1 MIGIGSSQNIADS
14 TAGKYERIIFLDDDA
29 VRLER
34 LRKSVPAGVTVED
47 LAGRFD
53 PLYEKLHAPLVRA
66 LMEAASGV
74 PPDIWWSGQLA
85 SRSSTATNVMRNV
98 IYAHAAAEIVN
109 DDPGQNIL
117 LLCADM
123 GLLRC
128 LIGLCRDRG
137 FAHRCHVSAARRL
150 ALAARAAA
158 RPMVNLLFIVRDVAT
173 MRRLRHV
180 LPPPASL
187 REDRRRAVIR
197 TWVTAGTIDDRGR
210 YQDRHFGA
218 LPEYLRRKGLD
229 VLVIPMFF
237 NIARSL
243 REQLALMARSDQE
256 FLIPHH
262 HVGFGSLLRMLWH
275 ELRRRFIRFGKVP
288 VEGIDVAPILRH
300 QNRKDAFEPAMFR
313 LNLVNP
319 LLRRLRRRGV
329 DIELF
334 LYPFENNAPEK
345 QFLAAR
351 QRWYPDSTI
360 IACQHSV
367 WLSRQAGAELVP
379 EEVSSHPLAD
389 RIVVCGRVYMEVLA
403 GLGFPKDRLRLG
415 PSLRFAQVRDYE
427 FVPRDRKADRPPEI
441 FLALPFCR
449 NTSLDMLA
457 RLRRAIGDDFRC
469 TVLLKTHPL
478 LPAVELRSRLDV
490 LAFQSLEIVE
500 GSPVEWF
507 RQCDVAVAAGT
518 SVTQMEAI
526 ACGVPLVRVV
536 PSNTFF
542 LDPMRWTDY
551 PLEPAAT
558 AAQLRERI
566 EVALQMTDEQLRLW
580 SETIKRDYFEPAT
593 DETMAVYLES

>member
-1 MIGIGSSQNIADS
+1 MIGIGSSKNIADS

-29 VRLER
+29 VRFGR

-53 PLYEKLHAPLVRA
+53 PLYDKLHAPLVRA

-98 IYAHAAAEIVN
+98 IYANAAAEIIGEC
-109 DDPGQNIL
+109 PGQSIL

-158 RPMVNLLFIVRDVAT
+158 RPVVNLLFILRDFVT
-173 MRRLRHV
+173 MKRLRHV
-180 LPPPASL
+180 LPPPESL
-187 REDRRRAVIR
+187 RQKRRRAVIR
-197 TWVTAGTIDDRGR
+197 TWVTAGTIDDQGR

-218 LPEYLRRKGLD
+218 LPEYLRRQGMD
-229 VLVIPMFF
+229 VLVVPMFF
-237 NIARSL
+237 NIARTLS
-243 REQLALMARSDQE
+243 EQLGLMARCGQE

-262 HVGFGSLLRMLWH
+262 HVGLCSLLPLLWR
-275 ELRRRFIRFGKVP
+275 ELQRLMHRFQRAW
-288 VEGIDVAPILRH
+288 VEGIDIAAILRH

-313 LNLVNP
+313 LNLIGP
-319 LLRRLRRRGV
+319 LLKKLRRRGV

-334 LYPFENNAPEK
+334 LYPFENNASEK
-345 QFLAAR
+345 QFLAAK

-367 WLSRQAGAELVP
+367 WLSRQAGAELIP

-389 RIVVCGRVYMEVLA
+389 RIVACGRVYMAVLA

-415 PSLRFAQVRDYE
+415 PSLRFARVRDYE
-427 FVPRDRKADRPPEI
+427 FVPRDRSEGRPARI

-457 RLRRAIGDDFRC
+457 RLRRAIGDDFEC

-478 LPAVELRSRLDV
+478 LPAVELRSCLDV

-500 GSPVEWF
+500 GSPGEWF
-507 RQCDVAVAAGT
+507 RRCDVAVAAGA
-518 SVTQMEAI
+518 SVTQMETI
-526 ACGVPLVRVV
+526 ALGVPLVRVV

-542 LDPMRWTDY
+542 LDPMKWTDY
-551 PLEPAAT
+551 PLEPAET

-566 EVALQMTDEQLRLW
+566 EAALQMTDEQLRNW